1 MALCAFGVPLKDAAG
16 RLGLASWL
24 GMVDDL
30 DSMII
35 MVVKYGYGSI
45 PINTIVRF

>member
-1 MALCAFGVPLKDAAG
+1 MALCAFGVPLKDAGG